1 MPGVLSKILSKMD
14 ISLSTKNREDNQP
27 TTNTSTMATKKP
39 RPVTLGICPLTSAN
53 CCGNIKLS
61 RLGKKLSTQLN
72 KLTTTQIVTPMGAST
87 MTP

>member
-39 RPVTLGICPLTSAN
+39 RPVTLGI
-53 CCGNIKLS
+53 
-61 RLGKKLSTQLN
+61 
-72 KLTTTQIVTPMGAST
+72 
-87 MTP
+87 